1 MAAISR
7 HFRGNVWASVHKSTS
22 HAVVM
27 RNRRQ
32 AEILRIARERGS
44 ASISELTT
52 ALGVSDETIR
62 RNLKS
67 LISSGL
73 VLKVHGG
80 IVLPDRVE
88 EPPYQRR
95 LQANKAAKQRIAAEV
110 ARRVRDGDSL
120 ILDGGTSN
128 ICVAI
133 ALRDHSG
140 LLVVTNSAEIACI
153 LGTRNGNRV
162 FLAGGELRSDDAAA
176 FGEATLAFVRQF
188 HVKYAILSVSAISRN
203 GEVMYFQ
210 LCDAEYARA
219 ARAQADQL
227 ILIADHSKVGQEA
240 VVRACSA
247 DDIDMLVTDEPPAH
261 DIRQRL
267 EAANVAVVVAA
278 PAEPSARSEA
288 HAAG

>member
-1 MAAISR
+1 MA
-7 HFRGNVWASVHKSTS
+7 NQ
-22 HAVVM
+22 
-27 RNRRQ
+27 RQ
-32 AEILRIARERGS
+32 SEIMRIARERGS
-44 ASISELTT
+44 VRINELAT
-52 ALGVSDETIR
+52 ALAVSDETIR
-62 RNLKS
+62 RNLRP
-67 LISSGL
+67 LIGLGL

-80 IVLPDRVE
+80 IVLPDRLE

-95 LQANKAAKQRIAAEV
+95 MQANKAGKQRIAAEV
-110 ARRVRDGDSL
+110 ARRIRDGDSL

-133 ALRDHSG
+133 ALREHSG

-162 FLAGGELRSDDAAA
+162 FLAGGELRADDAAA
-176 FGEATLAFVRQF
+176 FGESTLAFIRQF
-188 HVKYAILSVSAISRN
+188 RVKHAILSVSAISGK

-227 ILIADHSKVGQEA
+227 VLIADHSKVGQEA

-247 DDIDMLVTDEPPAH
+247 EDIDVLITDDMPSAEILACF
-261 DIRQRL
+261 Q
-267 EAANVAVVVAA
+267 AAGVNVVVA
-278 PAEPSARSEA
+278 PAMESTPALKARPM
-288 HAAG
+288 

>member
-1 MAAISR
+1 
-7 HFRGNVWASVHKSTS
+7 
-22 HAVVM
+22 M
-27 RNRRQ
+27 RNQRQ
-32 AEILRIARERGS
+32 VEILRVVRERGS
-44 ASISELTT
+44 VSINALTT

-62 RNLKS
+62 RNLKP
-67 LISSGL
+67 LVAGGL

-80 IVLPDRVE
+80 VVLPDRAE

-95 LQANKAAKQRIAAEV
+95 MQANKGAKQRIAAEV
-110 ARRVRDGDSL
+110 ARRIRDGDSL

-128 ICVAI
+128 ICVAV

-140 LLVVTNSAEIACI
+140 LLVVTNSAEVACI

-162 FLAGGELRSDDAAA
+162 FLAGGELRADDAAA

-188 HVKYAILSVSAISRN
+188 HVKYAILSVSAISRQ

-210 LCDAEYARA
+210 LCDADYARA

-227 ILIADHSKVGQEA
+227 ILIADHSKVGMEA

-247 DDIDMLVTDEPPAH
+247 DDVDLLITDEPPARE
-261 DIRQRL
+261 ILQRL
-267 EAANVAVVVAA
+267 EAANVAVVVASA
-278 PAEPSARSEA
+278 AEPAGGA
-288 HAAG
+288 TLHASG

>member
-1 MAAISR
+1 M
-7 HFRGNVWASVHKSTS
+7 V
-22 HAVVM
+22 
-27 RNRRQ
+27 RNQRQ
-32 AEILRIARERGS
+32 AEIMRIARERGS
-44 ASISELTT
+44 VSISELTT
-52 ALGVSDETIR
+52 VLGVSDETIR
-62 RNLKS
+62 RNLKP
-67 LISSGL
+67 LVASGL

-88 EPPYQRR
+88 EPPYRR
-95 LQANKAAKQRIAAEV
+95 RMQANKAAKQRIAAEV
-110 ARRVRDGDSL
+110 ARRIHDGDSL

-140 LLVVTNSAEIACI
+140 LLVVTNSAEVACI

-162 FLAGGELRSDDAAA
+162 FLAGGELRTDDAAA

-188 HVKYAILSVSAISRN
+188 HVKHAILSVSAISRK

-210 LCDAEYARA
+210 LCDADYARA

-227 ILIADHSKVGQEA
+227 ILIADHSKVGKEA

-247 DDIDMLVTDEPPAH
+247 EDVDMLVTDEPPA
-261 DIRQRL
+261 REVLQRL
-267 EAANVAVVVAA
+267 EAANVAVVVAPA
-278 PAEPSARSEA
+278 AEPPASAEA
-288 HAAG
+288 LVPR